1 MAEEK
6 VEEKE
11 EGAPEGGKSKKKLII
26 IIAIV
31 VVAIVASVGVTIF
44 LLKGNKPAPEKT
56 DKPAVPVKKAAIY
69 YDITPNNDPI
79 IVTFDVDGGQR
90 YMQAFITAMVR
101 DQKVV
106 DALELH
112 KPVIRSRIISLYGS
126 QDFKALQTDKGKLA
140 LQKATLDVVNKV
152 LKEQKVDGKVEKILF
167 TNFVMQ

>member
-1 MAEEK
+1 MADEK

-26 IIAIV
+26 IIVIVLLAIG
-31 VVAIVASVGVTIF
+31 ASVGVTIF
-44 LLKGNKPAPEKT
+44 LLKGGKPAPEKI

-69 YDITPNNDPI
+69 YDITPTNEPI
-79 IVTFDVDGGQR
+79 IVTFEVDGGQR
-90 YMQAFITAMVR
+90 YLQAFISALVR
-101 DQKVV
+101 DQKVA

-126 QDFKALQTDKGKLA
+126 QDFKTLQTNKGKLD
-140 LQKATLDVVNKV
+140 LQKATLNVVNKV
-152 LKEQKVDGKVEKILF
+152 LEEQKVNGKVEKILF